1 MLLRNSQ
8 FLSDAGGSQGDGS
21 GAWSEKG
28 LRKVL
33 LDLGQPGIGIGIAIL
48 VLVLVLVLRYWYPL
62 MDLGQPGIG
71 IGIAILVSV
80 LVLQYLYPLM
90 DFGQPGRPGGIG
102 HRCHVRLRIFTSSVD
117 AQEITVN
124 RN

>member
-1 MLLRNSQ
+1 MRNSQ
-8 FLSDAGGSQGDGS
+8 VLSDAGGSQGDGS

-48 VLVLVLVLRYWYPL
+48 VLVL
-62 MDLGQPGIG
+62 
-71 IGIAILVSV
+71 
-80 LVLQYLYPLM
+80 QYLYPLM

-102 HRCHVRLRIFTSSVD
+102 HRCHVRLKIFTSSVD